1 MSSTA
6 IMHGTLPIL
15 GESVSPLA
23 MAVPARDDHDLLLRL
38 KRREPDALTELYD
51 RYGGMAYRLT
61 LRMVRDEGVA
71 QDLVQETFLRA
82 WNRAAGFDAERGAP
96 GPWLLA
102 IARNRAIDYLRA
114 EGRLS
119 KNTFELNETE
129 HPALFVEVPDGALS
143 LDAARRVKRAL
154 ERLGSQQRE
163 AIELA
168 YFEGFSQSEIAH
180 RMGQPLGTIKTWTRR
195 AIQQMREAL
204 G

>member
-1 MSSTA
+1 
-6 IMHGTLPIL
+6 MHGSIPAL
-15 GESVSPLA
+15 GESLFPLA
-23 MAVPARDDHDLLLRL
+23 MAVPARDDNDVLLRL
-38 KRREPDALTELYD
+38 KERKPDALTELYD
-51 RYGGMAYRLT
+51 RYGGMAYRLI
-61 LRMVRDEGVA
+61 LRMVRDEGIA
-71 QDLVQETFLRA
+71 QDLVQESFLRA

-114 EGRLS
+114 EGRRS
-119 KNTFELNETE
+119 KNTFELNEIE
-129 HPALFVEVPDGALS
+129 HPALFADLPDGALS
-143 LDAARRVKRAL
+143 IDAARRVKHAL

-204 G
+204 AR